1 MFIKAGVKMDHAL
14 VFNKNSFFYQMKMIC
29 NILIA
34 TSNLLMIEA
43 IKISPSRYLSF
54 LLFLSMIASTLSDLS
69 EHYYGL
75 TGVWFLRDYQ
85 FIFAIVNILINVILV
100 LVFVYINNT
109 SWLDLVI
116 HSFIYMLTEN
126 IRWSPKTYSILRYIS
141 HVSSTYL
148 IIKSL
153 Y

>member
-1 MFIKAGVKMDHAL
+1 M
-14 VFNKNSFFYQMKMIC
+14 
-29 NILIA
+29 A
-34 TSNLLMIEA
+34 TSNLLLIEA
-43 IKISPSRYLSF
+43 IKISSSRYLSF
-54 LLFLSMIASTLSDLS
+54 LLFLSMIVSTLSDLS

-75 TGVWFLRDYQ
+75 IGVWFLRDYQ
-85 FIFAIVNILINVILV
+85 FIFAVINIIINIVLV
-100 LVFVYINNT
+100 LVFIYINNT

-116 HSFIYMLTEN
+116 HCFIYMLSEN
-126 IRWSPKTYSILRYIS
+126 IRWSPKIYSILRYIS